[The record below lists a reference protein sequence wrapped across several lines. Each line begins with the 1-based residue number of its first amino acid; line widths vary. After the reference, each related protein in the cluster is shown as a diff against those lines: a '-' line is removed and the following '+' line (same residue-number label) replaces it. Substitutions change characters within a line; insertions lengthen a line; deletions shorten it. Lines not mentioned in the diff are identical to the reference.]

1 MFGIFKRKCKI
12 HEYETITN
20 LYGDAINQFPMK
32 NGRVTRSIRR
42 CKHCKKIIY
51 SPMLDI
57 KCDIVNFNSK
67 F

>member
-1 MFGIFKRKCKI
+1 MFGIFRRKCKV

-20 LYGDAINQFPMK
+20 LYGDAINMYPMK

-51 SPMLDI
+51 SPILDL
-57 KCDIVNFNSK
+57 KCSIVNHDMK
-67 F
+67 I